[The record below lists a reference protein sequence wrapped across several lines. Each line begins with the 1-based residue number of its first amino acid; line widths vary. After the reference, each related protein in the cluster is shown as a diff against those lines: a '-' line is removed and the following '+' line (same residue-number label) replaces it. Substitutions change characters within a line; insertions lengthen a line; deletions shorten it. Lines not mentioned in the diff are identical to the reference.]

1 MRKLKEILMSLA
13 IVGAMVTGTAAVTVT
28 TVEASSASKEI
39 GEGAKSTGQNG
50 GKSFQQN
57 IKTFINVVL
66 YVLGALAVIMIVI
79 GGLRYT
85 ISAGDSNATT
95 GAKNTILYAVVG
107 LIVALLAYAIVN
119 FVLTQF
125 T

>member
-1 MRKLKEILMSLA
+1 MKKFKEILMSLA
-13 IVGAMVTGTAAVTVT
+13 IVGAIVTGTAAVTAT
-28 TVEASSASKEI
+28 TAEASPASKEI
-39 GEGAKSTGQNG
+39 QSGANTTGQKG

-85 ISAGDSNATT
+85 VSAGDSSATT